1 MLWILGLM
9 NIYQK
14 ENKIIGFGIMPALK
28 FPVWAFSCS
37 NPRPMIIIGTGI
49 L

>member
-1 MLWILGLM
+1 MLGIWGIM

-28 FPVWAFSCS
+28 FPVWAFSV
-37 NPRPMIIIGTGI
+37 PHVVI
-49 L
+49 LDL